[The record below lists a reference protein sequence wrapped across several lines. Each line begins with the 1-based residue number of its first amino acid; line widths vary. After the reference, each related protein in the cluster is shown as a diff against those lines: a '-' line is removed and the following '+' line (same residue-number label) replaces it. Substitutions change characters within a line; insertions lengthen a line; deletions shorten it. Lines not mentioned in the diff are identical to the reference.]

1 MGIALHHAG
10 NKNTFTCQNITLHFM
25 QKIQCKNIPQK
36 VCHKIR
42 SKIYYPQFFFLMYT
56 FVYCACCLSDMYIF
70 CLFPTFFVLCAEVL
84 NDSFIYIVVEWAI
97 QFLLK
102 NVNENG

>member
-1 MGIALHHAG
+1 
-10 NKNTFTCQNITLHFM
+10 
-25 QKIQCKNIPQK
+25 
-36 VCHKIR
+36 
-42 SKIYYPQFFFLMYT
+42 MYT

-97 QFLLK
+97 HFLLK